1 VKPEGEQLAVS
12 PEGEHLPVSP
22 LSGHTR
28 LAAVIGDPV
37 RHSLSPAIHNAAFRA
52 RGLDW
57 VFLALPVATGD
68 VPRALAGMRALG
80 IDGLSVTMP
89 HKQAVAAGVDELD
102 ADAAA
107 LEAVNCVWR
116 DGERLGG
123 CNTDGPGFVASLADA
138 GFSPKDRRCV
148 VLGAGGAA
156 RAVVLALARAGA
168 AEVAVVNRTREK
180 AEAAVTLAGHIGR
193 VAPVEAVDEA
203 DLIVN
208 ATSVGMG
215 AMDPASGEL
224 PLPGALLRGDHV
236 VADLVVHPL
245 ETPLLRHARSVGA
258 TAVDGAGMLVHQA
271 ALAFERWTGAPA
283 PVDVMLG
290 AVRQGLQA

>member
-1 VKPEGEQLAVS
+1 VS
-12 PEGEHLPVSP
+12 EI
-22 LSGHTR
+22 SGSTR

-52 RGLDW
+52 CGLDW
-57 VFLALPVATGD
+57 LFVALPVAAGD
-68 VPRALAGMRALG
+68 VARALDGMRSLG

-89 HKQAVAAGVDELD
+89 HKQAVAAGVDELEP
-102 ADAAA
+102 DAAA
-107 LEAVNCVWR
+107 LDAVNCVWR
-116 DGERLGG
+116 RGDHLGG
-123 CNTDGPGFVASLADA
+123 ANTDGPGFVASLADA
-138 GFSPKDRRCV
+138 GFDPAGRRCV

-156 RAVVLALARAGA
+156 RAVVLALGRAGA
-168 AEVAVVNRTREK
+168 AEVAIVNRT
-180 AEAAVTLAGHIGR
+180 AERAVAAAALVGDIGR
-193 VAPVEAVDEA
+193 VAPVEVVEEA

-215 AMDPASGEL
+215 AMDPTSGQL
-224 PLPGALLRGDHV
+224 PLPGALVRDDHV

-245 ETPLLRHARSVGA
+245 ETPLLHLARTVGA

-271 ALAFERWTGAPA
+271 ALAFERWTGMPA
-283 PVDVMLG
+283 PLDVMLG